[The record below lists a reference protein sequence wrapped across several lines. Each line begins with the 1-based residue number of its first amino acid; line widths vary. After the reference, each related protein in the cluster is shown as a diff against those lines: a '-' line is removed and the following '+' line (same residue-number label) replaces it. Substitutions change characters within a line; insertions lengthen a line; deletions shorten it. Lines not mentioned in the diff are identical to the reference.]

1 MIFDIITLAPDM
13 FELYSKTGIIGR
25 AVNNGLI
32 EINAYQLRDYSTNKH
47 KHVDDYPYSGGPG
60 MLIKADV
67 ISNAMQAVDA
77 KEDELQKK
85 AVVYMTPKGRKFDQR
100 VAKELSEYDKL
111 IVLVGAFEGIDQRA
125 IDKYV
130 DLEIS
135 MGDFVTTSG
144 DLPALTMIDSV
155 VRLLPGVL
163 GSDDSSV
170 DESHST
176 CFLEYPQY
184 TRPEIF
190 EDMKVPEILL
200 SGNHAKIAAWKELQS
215 IEITEKNRPDMLAN
229 IDKNELEQKK
239 RKLRKIL
246 NRK

>member
-13 FELYSKTGIIGR
+13 FDLYSKTGIIGR
-25 AVNNGLI
+25 AVSNNLI
-32 EINAYQLRDYSTNKH
+32 EINAHQLREYSTDKH

-67 ISNAMQAVDA
+67 VSNAMKVINRKD
-77 KEDELQKK
+77 DVSQKK
-85 AVVYMTPKGRKFDQR
+85 AVIYMTPKGRKFNQKI
-100 VAKELSEYDKL
+100 AKELSQYDKL
-111 IVLVGAFEGIDQRA
+111 IILVGAFEGIDQRA

-130 DLEIS
+130 DMEIS

-170 DESHST
+170 DESHSS

-184 TRPEIF
+184 TRPEVF
-190 EDMKVPEILL
+190 EDMRVPEILL

-215 IEITEKNRPDMLAN
+215 IEITEKNRPDMLVDM
-229 IDKNELEQKK
+229 DKNELDEKK
-239 RKLRKIL
+239 RKLKKIL

>member
-1 MIFDIITLAPDM
+1 M

-77 KEDELQKK
+77 KEDESQKK

-215 IEITEKNRPDMLAN
+215 IEITEKNRPDMLAK